1 MQESLSSSS
10 LRRKLF
16 LDGQISYSGSD
27 SSNPPSPERANA
39 GLKRQSPH
47 RKGAGTRAERPGGDA
62 VPSVFSSP
70 LSCGLSAPTPSTVSV
85 KVKLE
90 GKRTQMDNNSLKL
103 F

>member
-16 LDGQISYSGSD
+16 IDGQISYSGSD

-39 GLKRQSPH
+39 ALKRQSPH
-47 RKGAGTRAERPGGDA
+47 RQGAGTRAECPGGEAD
-62 VPSVFSSP
+62 FSSP
-70 LSCGLSAPTPSTVSV
+70 LSCGMLAPTPSTVSV
-85 KVKLE
+85 KVKSE
-90 GKRTQMDNNSLKL
+90 EKRTQMSNNSFKL